1 MKRGLIYSLVI
12 TLFINCNKKTAKEAF
27 LPQSG
32 NLQPI
37 SLSNQKNSSVKNIRV
52 VAHRGDWRNAPENS
66 LQAVQNCIDMGVDMV
81 EIDLKQTKDSVI
93 VVMHDK
99 TLDRTTTGTGLVKD
113 SDYDSIKNLFLKNGY
128 GMPTKHRIPTL
139 EEVLKLCKGK
149 ILVFLDKGYPYAPK
163 IISIAQNLNM
173 QNQLFIEGRHHYQK
187 VKSQYGELLKDR
199 NYMPRVKV
207 TNDTLAFKNYVVPFL
222 RSDVQIF
229 ICSVD
234 TAKVKYAKSFIQKIK
249 NQNKKIMLTSLW
261 DNTCAGYTDDR
272 AIENPEANWGKIID
286 LEADFICTDRPLK
299 LLNYLRSKN
308 MHQ

>member
-1 MKRGLIYSLVI
+1 MKRTLLYGLIIV
-12 TLFINCNKKTAKEAF
+12 LFINCTKKTSKEVF
-27 LPQSG
+27 LSQSD
-32 NLQPI
+32 NIPPL
-37 SLSNQKNSSVKNIRV
+37 SLSNKEKVSVKNIMV

-163 IISIAQNLNM
+163 IMSIAQNLNM

-199 NYMPRVKV
+199 NYMPRIKV
-207 TNDTLAFKNYVVPFL
+207 NIDTLAFKNYVDPFL
-222 RSDVQIF
+222 KSNVEIF

-234 TAKVKYAKSFIQKIK
+234 TAKVNYAKSFIQSIK
-249 NQNKKIMLTSLW
+249 VHNKKIMLTSLW

-272 AIENPEANWGKIID
+272 AVENPEANWGKIID
-286 LEADFICTDRPLK
+286 LGADLICTDRPLA

-308 MHQ
+308 IHQ

>member
-1 MKRGLIYSLVI
+1 MERTLLYALIIV
-12 TLFINCNKKTAKEAF
+12 LFLNCDKKTSKEAF
-27 LPQSG
+27 LSQSD
-32 NLQPI
+32 NLQPV
-37 SLSNQKNSSVKNIRV
+37 SLSNQKNKLIKNTMV

-66 LQAVQNCIDMGVDMV
+66 LQAVQNCIAMGVDMV

-99 TLDRTTTGTGLVKD
+99 TLERTSTGTGLVKD
-113 SDYDSIKNLFLKNGY
+113 HEYDSIKNLFLKNGY
-128 GMPTKHRIPTL
+128 GMPTEQRIPTL

-163 IISIAQNLNM
+163 IMSIAQNLNM

-187 VKSQYGELLKDR
+187 VKSQYGEILKDR

-207 TNDTLAFKNYVVPFL
+207 NNDTLAFQNYVAPFL
-222 RSDVQIF
+222 KSNVQIF

-234 TAKVKYAKSFIQKIK
+234 TAKINDAKSFIQKIK
-249 NQNKKIMLTSLW
+249 THNKKIMLTSLW
-261 DNTCAGYTDDR
+261 EHTCAGYTDDR
-272 AIENPEANWGKIID
+272 AIENPEANWGKIVD
-286 LEADFICTDRPLK
+286 LGADLICTDRPLA

-308 MHQ
+308 RHQ